1 MRSLFFLLLLSLL
14 AGCSQASLKT
24 ADYEIS
30 QGCQNL
36 NDPFYDDAYL
46 SGNVYFSPFR
56 AGESVTVGLG
66 ELDTASEVYLIV
78 TDTSQEVSRDLIFW
92 SAASD
97 ETLTY
102 TFEQTYA
109 QTEVYWSADGG
120 VPSWTV
126 GCAAQG

>member
-1 MRSLFFLLLLSLL
+1 MRFPFLLLLVSLL
-14 AGCSQASLKT
+14 AGCSQASLEAT
-24 ADYEIS
+24 EYETS
-30 QGCQNL
+30 KGCQNI

-56 AGESVTVGLG
+56 GGESVTVSL
-66 ELDTASEVYLIV
+66 EEVDKATEIYLIV
-78 TDTSQEVSRDLIFW
+78 TDTSREVSRDLIFW